1 MIHLYGRI
9 VETSELP
16 IVKEDVMRFLD
27 FIRIQKLDVSYVFYN
42 NLSVFLNFMST
53 NKSVT

>member
-9 VETSELP
+9 VETSELS

-27 FIRIQKLDVSYVFYN
+27 FIHIQKLDVSYVYN
-42 NLSVFLNFMST
+42 NFEYFLELYVN
-53 NKSVT
+53 